1 MAVFNIVNSWPMVS
15 FAGTGGTFMD
25 PNFPPNK
32 VTPFIL
38 RITSTAFDGSTTT
51 QLTRAVNIG
60 KHHLVTVITD
70 ITGRQRV

>member
-1 MAVFNIVNSWPMVS
+1 MFC
-15 FAGTGGTFMD
+15 FAGTGGTFIVPD
-25 PNFPPNK
+25 LPPNK

-60 KHHLVTVITD
+60 KHHLVTVITGNRSPD
-70 ITGRQRV
+70 WMQ

>member
-15 FAGTGGTFMD
+15 FAGTGGTFTD

-32 VTPFIL
+32 VTPFTL

-51 QLTRAVNIG
+51 QLTRDVNIG
-60 KHHLVTVITD
+60 KHHLVIVITD
-70 ITGRQRV
+70 ITGHQTV

>member
-1 MAVFNIVNSWPMVS
+1 MVS
-15 FAGTGGTFMD
+15 FAGTGGTFTD
-25 PNFPPNK
+25 PNFPQNK

-60 KHHLVTVITD
+60 KHHLVSQIQQVT
-70 ITGRQRV
+70 